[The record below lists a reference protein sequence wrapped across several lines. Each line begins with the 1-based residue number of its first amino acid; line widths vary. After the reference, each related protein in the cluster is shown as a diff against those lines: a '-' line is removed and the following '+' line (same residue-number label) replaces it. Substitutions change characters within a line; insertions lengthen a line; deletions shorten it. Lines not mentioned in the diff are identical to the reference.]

1 MRQKMLKNVR
11 SKLKQQNSYLL
22 KLIQENKSA
31 VHAS

>member
-1 MRQKMLKNVR
+1 MRQKMLKNIR

-22 KLIQENKSA
+22 KLTQKNKNA